1 MATLKPVQISGWL
14 KDVND
19 NFEWLEDA
27 RVGGISQVMVPPEGE
42 ATSVAITAKSGVVI
56 VPDDGETEAG
66 PIAMT
71 LLDPVAGVDDGKILT
86 IITVA
91 AEEHTLTLSG
101 PDDENGDPI
110 ASKGFNADATKN
122 LATWNGGSGD
132 VAIGDYLQLLAYG
145 GAWYVIGN
153 QDVTLGTAT

>member
-56 VPDDGETEAG
+56 VPDDGENTPG

-71 LLDPVAGVDDGKILT
+71 LYDPIATVDDGKILT

-91 AEEHTLTLSG
+91 AEEHTLTLLG
-101 PDDENGDPI
+101 ADDEEGPTASAGFNGD
-110 ASKGFNADATKN
+110 ASKN
-122 LATWNGGSGD
+122 LATWDGGSGD

-145 GAWYVIGN
+145 GVWYVIGN

>member
-19 NFEWLEDA
+19 NFDWLEGA
-27 RVGGISQVMVPPEGE
+27 RVGGISQIMAPPGEGE
-42 ATSVAITAKSGVVI
+42 TSVEITARSGVVI
-56 VPDDGETEAG
+56 VPDDGEDTPG

-71 LLDPVAGVDDGKILT
+71 LYDPAATVDDGKILT

-91 AEEHTLTLSG
+91 AEEQTLTLSG
-101 PDDENGDPI
+101 PDDENGDPT

>member
-1 MATLKPVQISGWL
+1 MSLKLVTVNGWL

-19 NFEWLEDA
+19 NFDALEAA
-27 RVGGISQVMVPPEGE
+27 RVGGVSQVMAPPEGE
-42 ATSVAITAKSGVVI
+42 ATSVAITVKSGVVI
-56 VPDDGETEAG
+56 VPDDGATEAG

-71 LLDPVAGVDDGKILT
+71 LLDPVAGTDDGKILT

-91 AEEHTLTLSG
+91 AEEQTLTLSG
-101 PDDENGDPI
+101 PDDEAGDPT

-122 LATWNGGSGD
+122 LATWDGGSGD
-132 VAIGDYLQLLAYG
+132 VAIGDYLRLLAYG
-145 GAWYVIGN
+145 GVWHVIGN

>member
-1 MATLKPVQISGWL
+1 MTLKTVSPSGML
-14 KDVND
+14 KDIVD
-19 NFEWLEDA
+19 NFDWLESA
-27 RVGGISQVMVPPEGE
+27 RVGGISQIMEPPEGE
-42 ATSVAITAKSGVVI
+42 ATSAAITAKSGVVI

-91 AEEHTLTLSG
+91 AEEQTLTLSG
-101 PDDENGDPI
+101 PNDENGDPT

-122 LATWNGGSGD
+122 RATWNGGSGD

-145 GAWYVIGN
+145 GVWHVIGN
-153 QDVTLGTAT
+153 QDVTLGAAT